1 METKSLFLRVNAI
14 RPIGQSRF
22 LDLLAD
28 TVRQLSV
35 RFPPALLS
43 DGQDLTIPDSL
54 DQTLPVHDRYFG
66 AIVLGVL
73 SNDSGSTSE
82 RTAFLNEADCAY
94 RSLWREAAAHRQIGV
109 AEGGVQ

>member
-1 METKSLFLRVNAI
+1 M
-14 RPIGQSRF
+14 
-22 LDLLAD
+22 LDVKRNLTTIMDFYELTMAAGYLEEGFED
-28 TVRQLSV
+28 KISV
-35 RFPPALLS
+35 FDMFFR
-43 DGQDLTIPDSL
+43 TIPDSL
-54 DQTLPVHDRYFG
+54 DQSLPVHDRYFG

-109 AEGGVQ
+109 AEGGLQ